1 MDTTDKRYANFNA
14 FKEDL
19 LQWKNAHQEEYAQ
32 FARQMNDGDGLQFV
46 RFFYVANQQLP
57 GLIKTWQTFYDDD
70 TMDNLSQMT
79 LYFKEKAIPQ
89 HIIEQFQRQKDEVFV
104 VQPQSKWP
112 FRLWSNEKLSKD
124 PKEQIILSAPLV
136 LSWLVF
142 GRSFEAM
149 ADALTSIANDPS
161 AGIFGRFTCSCT
173 IKHVI
178 NASIK
183 SGYRTHESWREYVEL
198 HESIRNG
205 KISSWAL
212 KSINTD
218 GNDKASSVQPAIIQ
232 EEEPK
237 PRGRRAS
244 QEKSLIEY
252 LKCDSAEGVIDVI
265 RDFVI
270 SHNTSYGLAL
280 PYYALSELNLF
291 TELINAKEYSI
302 ALSCEFSNIEGL
314 KSESSCR
321 QAIKWLKDE
330 KQVERDGKMQML
342 PLIESDEYQRQ
353 LQTLKTKITEVINQE
368 SIEKQPC
375 NE

>member
-32 FARQMNDGDGLQFV
+32 FARQMNDGDGFQFV
-46 RFFYVANQQLP
+46 RFFYAANQQLP
-57 GLIKTWQTFYDDD
+57 GLMKTWQTFYDDD
-70 TMDNLSQMT
+70 TVDNLSQMS

-89 HIIEQFQRQKDEVFV
+89 HIIEQFQRQKDEVPV
-104 VQPQSKWP
+104 VQSKTKWS
-112 FRLWSNEKLSKD
+112 FRLCQNKQSHEK
-124 PKEQIILSAPLV
+124 PKEQIMLSAPLV

-142 GRSFEAM
+142 GRSFETM
-149 ADALTSIANDPS
+149 ADALTSIANEPS
-161 AGIFGRFTCSCT
+161 AGTLGRFVCSYT

-178 NASIK
+178 EASIK

-212 KSINTD
+212 KSIKTD
-218 GNDKASSVQPAIIQ
+218 GNDKATSVQPAIIQ

-252 LKCDSAEGVIDVI
+252 LRCNNAEFVIDVI

-270 SHNTSYGLAL
+270 THNTSYGLAL

-291 TELINAKEYSI
+291 CELINAKEYSI
-302 ALSCEFSNIEGL
+302 GLVREFGDIEGL

-330 KQVERDGKMQML
+330 KHVERDGKKQML

-353 LQTLKTKITEVINQE
+353 LQTLKNKISAVINQD
-368 SIEKQPC
+368 I
-375 NE
+375 NEQ